1 MGRKN
6 PIEPK
11 IERCSHFA
19 DGSARCLQADGVTLI
34 TKEPNEL
41 ENYISTN
48 PNDFDKYDQ
57 YCHRSTPRLAEK
69 NSTFD
74 ASGVDPSNPNVLG
87 K

>member
-19 DGSARCLQADGVTLI
+19 DGSARCLEADGVTFL
-34 TKEPNEL
+34 TKEPHEL

-48 PNDFDKYDQ
+48 PNDADKYDQ
-57 YCHRSTPRLAEK
+57 FCHRSAPKLLEK
-69 NSTFD
+69 ND
-74 ASGVDPSNPNVLG
+74 PGLGSGSNP
-87 K
+87 